1 MNEERIAKMSD
12 NVASVLTG
20 ADFAQV
26 SVPHIRIAASG
37 DDEDIALSNVDQ
49 AFDAILAALAVIDDN
64 LSQIKTSS
72 VPEKAAVDAIKDLMD
87 TAIKPYMADAL
98 RAMQTFGG

>member
-12 NVASVLTG
+12 NVVAEVTG
-20 ADFAQV
+20 ADLAQV
-26 SVPHIRIAASG
+26 SVPHIRTAAAG
-37 DDEDIALSNVDQ
+37 EDEDVALANVDQ

-64 LSQIKTSS
+64 LPQIKTAS
-72 VPEKAAVDAIKDLMD
+72 VPEKAAVDAIKDLME
-87 TAIKPYMADAL
+87 TAIKPYTADAL